1 MSGQPGAA
9 VWYRTT
15 PDRNSTMLIR
25 QVPAVVTGAVAPVS
39 GIGHRTIGMPACARS
54 RHRSA
59 IFGSCCSGDT
69 VQATTENGG
78 ARLGPAGPPGPPR
91 EHPDAEEGGRAAGQP
106 DTERMG
112 AVGGVGVVLGAAV

>member
-78 ARLGPAGPPGPPR
+78 GGPRPGRGPPR
-91 EHPDAEEGGRAAGQP
+91 QRRRKRRGGGARGRRVGRGRADQQEKRGEHK
-106 DTERMG
+106 TC
-112 AVGGVGVVLGAAV
+112 